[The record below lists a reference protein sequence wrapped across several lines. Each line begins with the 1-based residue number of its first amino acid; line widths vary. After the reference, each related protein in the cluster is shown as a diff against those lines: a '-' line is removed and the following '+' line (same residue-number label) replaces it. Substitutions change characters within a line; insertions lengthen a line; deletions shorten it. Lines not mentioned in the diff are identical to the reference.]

1 MVAPTDSEKTAIG
14 SESPTNGHS
23 NGHLN
28 NNHNGLADNKE
39 HTGPLKPAN
48 ETVGARNERLEQDK
62 AAAGTGKRELKEE
75 EVEDQLGYAFPEWY
89 KWWILTVIFLVQ
101 TSMNFN
107 TSLYSNG
114 LGGISEDFGVSEQ
127 GARAGA
133 AVFLI
138 FYAFGCELWAP
149 WSEEFG
155 RKPVLQAS
163 LFLVNVFCLPVALA
177 PNFASVIVGRCLGG
191 LSSAGGSV
199 TLGMIADMFDG
210 DHQQYAVA
218 YIVFSSVGG
227 SILGPIIGGFVEQY
241 LHWRWTIWI
250 QLIFGVFVQ
259 VLHLLTVPETRTTIM
274 LDKIAKKRRKTGEDP
289 NCYGP
294 DEIESFWD
302 RFTVKELIYTWL
314 RPFRMFL
321 TEPIVLVLSLL
332 SGFADALIFMQIQSF
347 ALVYKQWGFSAS
359 QIGLSFIPI
368 GIGYVIAWL
377 SFIPAIKRNK
387 RARARNPDD
396 EHAQYES
403 RLKWLLFLAPCLPIG
418 LIIFAW
424 TSTGP
429 PLHWIGTM
437 FGSAIIGIAN
447 YAIYMATIDYM
458 ICAYGPYSASAT
470 GGNGWARDFLAGVL
484 TVPATP
490 FYSNIG
496 REKGMN
502 LPYASTI
509 LFCISFLLVAAVYVI
524 YWKGPALRRRSPFAQ
539 SLASGTEEYQGRR
552 MSLVRTHSHASTG
565 GAGGAS
571 RRPSRATPAA
581 AAAATGPSDTYDIAD
596 SSGVHTPAHRSG
608 TATPAAYHSGAATP
622 SGTKTPT
629 RPGMG
634 RDRFGPSSRR
644 SSYYA
649 SRHAAERAHSR
660 VASANQSRAQSR
672 RHSTEGVDPLD
683 TSAGET
689 GMHHEEHAQ
698 RLQNHLSTI
707 PSMQPERSR
716 EL

>member
-1 MVAPTDSEKTAIG
+1 MVAPTDSEKTAFG
-14 SESPTNGHS
+14 SESSTNGHATN
-23 NGHLN
+23 NGITSEKDH
-28 NNHNGLADNKE
+28 
-39 HTGPLKPAN
+39 HTGPLKPLN
-48 ETVGARNERLEQDK
+48 ETVGTRHERLDQEK
-62 AAAGTGKRELKEE
+62 TEVEAGTGKRELKED

-114 LGGISEDFGVSEQ
+114 LGGISEEFGVSEQ
-127 GARAGA
+127 AARAGA
-133 AVFLI
+133 ALFLI

-163 LFLVNVFCLPVALA
+163 LFLVNIFCLPVALA

-250 QLIFGVFVQ
+250 QLIFGGFVQ
-259 VLHLLTVPETRTTIM
+259 ILHFFTVPETRTTIM

-403 RLKWLLFLAPCLPIG
+403 RLSWLLYLAPCLPIG

-437 FGSAIIGIAN
+437 VGSAIIGIAN

-496 REKGMN
+496 AEKGMN

-509 LFCISFLLVAAVYVI
+509 LFCISFFARPSPRA
-524 YWKGPALRRRSPFAQ
+524 WRRGPKNTRDGASASSGRTRG
-539 SLASGTEEYQGRR
+539 ASGP
-552 MSLVRTHSHASTG
+552 
-565 GAGGAS
+565 GAGAS
-571 RRPSRATPAA
+571 RRPSRAGPTAPAHA
-581 AAAATGPSDTYDIAD
+581 NASDSYDVAD
-596 SSGVHTPAHRSG
+596 SSGVATPAHR
-608 TATPAAYHSGAATP
+608 SGAATP
-622 SGTKTPT
+622 SGAKTPT
-629 RPGMG
+629 RPGLG
-634 RDRFGPSSRR
+634 GDRFGPSSRR

-649 SRHAAERAHSR
+649 SKHAADRAHSR
-660 VASANQSRAQSR
+660 VASAAHSRVPSGR
-672 RHSTEGVDPLD
+672 NSHEGPR
-683 TSAGET
+683 GET
-689 GMHHEEHAQ
+689 DDVGNVGLHHEEHAQ
-698 RLQNHLSTI
+698 RLHNHLSTI
-707 PSMQPERSR
+707 PSTQPERRSR